1 MSSKNNLPVTIH
13 ALFRLRPACLAGR
26 AAGAP
31 VQQGGQVQLS
41 GASTRGRVQVQA
53 GVAATRVC
61 KSAAREGKTLRRK
74 LRAQTKLKHCAQGW
88 CDLVCVWLCRC
99 KTRPS

>member
-1 MSSKNNLPVTIH
+1 MSSKKNLPVTIN

-31 VQQGGQVQLS
+31 VQGGQVQLS

-53 GVAATRVC
+53 GVAVIRVC
-61 KSAAREGKTLRRK
+61 KSAAREGKILRRK
-74 LRAQTKLKHCAQGW
+74 LRARTKLKHCAQGW
-88 CDLVCVWLCRC
+88 CDLEV
-99 KTRPS
+99 